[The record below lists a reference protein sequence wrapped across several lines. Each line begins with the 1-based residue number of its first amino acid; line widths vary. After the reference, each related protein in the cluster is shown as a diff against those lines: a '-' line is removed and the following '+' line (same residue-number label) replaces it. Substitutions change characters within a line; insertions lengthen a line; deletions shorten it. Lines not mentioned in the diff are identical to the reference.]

1 MVVRVYKTGF
11 FSVFAHDHGIDAPI
25 SSGSVE
31 LGEHASVEL
40 TIETRNLR
48 VLDPELPADTRAE
61 IEKTMLG
68 PKVLDAPRYPEIRF
82 VSKRVASTGPQGWRV
97 SGELTLHGQTHPVV
111 LDVSEDGGV
120 YQGSVEI
127 LQSDFGITPIRIAG
141 GTVKVKDAVRI
152 RFDIRLK
159 SSTKAK
165 EPQVSRIP

>member
-1 MVVRVYKTGF
+1 VVVQVDKTGF
-11 FSVFAHDHGIDAPI
+11 FSVFAHNHRIDAPI
-25 SSGSVE
+25 TSGSVE

-40 TIETRNLR
+40 TIATRDLR
-48 VLDPELPADTRAE
+48 VLDPEVPADTRAE
-61 IEKTMLG
+61 IQQTMLG

-82 VSKRVASTGPQGWRV
+82 ISARVASTGPQTWRI
-97 SGELTLHGQTHPVV
+97 SGQLTLHGQTHPVV

-120 YQGSVEI
+120 YHGSAEI

-152 RFDIRLK
+152 RFDVRLK
-159 SSTKAK
+159 SSTQEN